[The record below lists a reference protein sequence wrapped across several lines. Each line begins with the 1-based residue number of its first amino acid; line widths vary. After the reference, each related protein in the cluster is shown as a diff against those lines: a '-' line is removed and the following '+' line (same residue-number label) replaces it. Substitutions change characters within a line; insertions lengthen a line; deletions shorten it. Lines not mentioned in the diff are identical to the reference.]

1 MPIMILKE
9 MIVKNERNE
18 RSCPVCGSK
27 KYKMEKCMDGYTT
40 CLNCGRHEKNS
51 EFYNEELENNILYTD
66 DYDDN
71 KKIIEHSKYIEVMGG
86 DGTLLKAINRFRQL
100 NKPFFGVAAGTVN
113 FLMNQEEEISEKAMY
128 KKFNLIKV
136 KVTYLTPNIF
146 GDLKEKTEEFQAFND
161 VMIGGNMNSW
171 IDFKVKEKDCI
182 FGDFK
187 GGGLIISTPQGS
199 TGINKNN
206 NGVVLPLSSKMWS
219 ITGDKTNRKIEYVI
233 KPTYAKIDVN
243 SRTEVNVWVD
253 GENHFVENVST
264 VEISKG
270 STVEVI
276 FNDYSAFKKKR
287 RL

>member
-1 MPIMILKE
+1 MK
-9 MIVKNERNE
+9 KE
-18 RSCPVCGSK
+18 RSCPICGST

-40 CLNCGRHEKNS
+40 CLNCGRHEKNL
-51 EFYNEELENNILYTD
+51 EFYNEELGNNILYTD
-66 DYDDN
+66 DYDTN
-71 KKIIEHSKYIEVMGG
+71 KKIIEHKKYIEVRGG

-100 NKPFFGVAAGTVN
+100 NKPFFGVAAGTIN
-113 FLMNQEEEISEKAMY
+113 FLMNQEEKISEKAMY

-136 KVTYLTPNIF
+136 KVTYENPESPIADT
-146 GDLKEKTEEFQAFND
+146 TEEFQAFND

-171 IDFKVKEKDCI
+171 IDFKVKEKDSI

-206 NGVVLPLSSKMWS
+206 SGVVLPLSSKMWS

-233 KPTYAKIDVN
+233 KPTHIKINVK
-243 SRTEVNVWVD
+243 SRAEVNVWID
-253 GENHFVENVST
+253 GENHFIKNVST